1 MKILVVDLET
11 TSLDPTIDDIWN
23 LENSIISEIG
33 IVKLD
38 LETGKIEPVFDSV
51 CREDKT
57 CSAQSWIFGNSSFT
71 HEDVLSADH
80 FQMFKDEL
88 QEIFDQDYATSWWH
102 EYDFNRLEHPSRG
115 IRIQYKFW
123 DPAITLIPYLKIPF
137 PNGTGLKRPK
147 VDEAYRYFN
156 PGRILD
162 HPHRALKDAQIE
174 AQMIFLA
181 VQKWPE
187 LKNNWEHYIS

>member
-11 TSLDPTIDDIWN
+11 TSHNPTIKDIWN

-33 IVKLD
+33 IVRLD
-38 LETGKIEPVFDSV
+38 LETGKVEPVFDSV

-57 CSAQSWIFGNSSFT
+57 CSAQSWIFGNSSLT
-71 HEDVLSADH
+71 YEDVLSAEH
-80 FQMFKDEL
+80 FQVLKDEL
-88 QEIFDQDYATSWWH
+88 QELFDHYYATSWWH
-102 EYDFNRLEHPSRG
+102 EFDFNRLEYPSRG

-123 DPAITLIPYLKIPF
+123 DPAITLIPYLKIQF
-137 PNGTGLKRPK
+137 TDRTDYKRPG
-147 VDEAYRYFN
+147 VGEAYRYFH
-156 PGRILD
+156 PGRILE

-174 AQMIFLA
+174 AQIIFSA